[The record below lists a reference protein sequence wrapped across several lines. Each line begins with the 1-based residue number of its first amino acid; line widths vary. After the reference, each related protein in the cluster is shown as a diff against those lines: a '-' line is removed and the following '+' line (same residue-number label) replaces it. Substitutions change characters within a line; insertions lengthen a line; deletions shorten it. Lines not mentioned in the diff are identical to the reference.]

1 MPFPALVVWGVAALA
16 AGTGVVKT
24 VKAVKDNNKASKY
37 SEEAN
42 DIVSKASR
50 KAQEARERAR
60 KSLEDL
66 GQTKLN
72 VIESTIKNARTIEV
86 LHNLIKN
93 NGQDFNLTKDQL
105 ELAEKLV

>member
-72 VIESTIKNARTIEV
+72 VIESTIKNWLNKYFNGIV
-86 LHNLIKN
+86 L
-93 NGQDFNLTKDQL
+93 L
-105 ELAEKLV
+105 ERSR